1 MVEKIGSTL
10 SVNLGLSKHS
20 HGLDLIMAKARG
32 HHMLLNSAVDHLNE
46 SGLPIKAFFVPKID
60 FDFFKAQQLS
70 FFMLGKWLK
79 KQ

>member
-1 MVEKIGSTL
+1 
-10 SVNLGLSKHS
+10 
-20 HGLDLIMAKARG
+20 
-32 HHMLLNSAVDHLNE
+32 MLLNSAVDHLNE